1 MNLKLFIL
9 CTISIA
15 TCSLFGQ
22 NLDYPIRPVSFNH
35 VKIDDKFWLPKI
47 NINADVS
54 IPHTLSKCETE
65 DRMANFKR
73 AAGVIKDNKSST
85 YPFDDSDLYKV
96 IEGASYSL
104 QSKPNPLLE
113 KYLDTLIALIGSA
126 QEPDGYLFTFRTM
139 PLKEP
144 HPWLGKSRWELD
156 EDLSHE
162 LYNVGHLY
170 EAASAHFLA
179 TGKRNLLNIALKNAD
194 LHVKEFGYGKTE
206 KFPGHQIIETGLVK
220 LYRITG
226 KKEYLDL
233 AKFFLDLRGQEG
245 HLNQEYSQSH
255 KKVTE
260 QTTAVGHAV
269 RATYMYS
276 GMADIA
282 ALTGDKDYK
291 NALNHIWEDV
301 VQKKLYI
308 TGGIG
313 ATGNGE
319 AFGEDYFLPNMS
331 AYAETCAAIA
341 SVYWNMRM
349 FAMTGESK
357 YIDIL
362 ERTLYN
368 GLVSGV
374 SLSGD
379 HFFYPNPLASIGQH
393 QRSDWHNCA
402 CCVSNM
408 TRFLP
413 SMPGYIYA
421 QDEKGIFVNLF
432 ASSSANISY
441 AKNKINI
448 QQITEYPWDGKIMIK
463 INPVKKE
470 KFDLKIRI
478 PGWANGQPTS
488 GDLYF
493 YKNPEKANI
502 VILTN
507 GKVTPVK
514 IENGYAII
522 NKLWKKGDVVTFELP
537 MEVKKVVSNNQ
548 VAANQ
553 KKIALELGPIVYCIE
568 SPDNESS
575 ISNLLVSEDVEV
587 NKRFDA
593 GLLGGVN
600 VLHLKGKYL
609 FQNADSTVAKSQEQ
623 PLKAIPYYTW
633 ANRGPS
639 EMLVWIPHDVSVAK
653 PKSPLNISK
662 YAKVSSSI
670 NNARMLKAIND
681 HYIPQD
687 SSDREASYLH
697 WWPKKN
703 TTEWV
708 EYHFDEKKKVTES
721 SVYWFDDGP
730 WGGCRTPV
738 SWRILYKSGS
748 DWYPAQTTE
757 SYKVIKNQ
765 LNKVTFTPV
774 ETTAIRM
781 EVVLPEQFSAGIY
794 EWIIN

>member
-1 MNLKLFIL
+1 MNLKLSFL
-9 CTISIA
+9 CSIYVA
-15 TCSLFGQ
+15 TFSSYGQ
-22 NLDYPIRPVSFNH
+22 KTDYPIRPVSFNH
-35 VKIDDKFWLPKI
+35 VKVEDNFWLPKI

-54 IPHTLSKCETE
+54 IPHTLGKCETE
-65 DRMANFKR
+65 GRMDNFRR
-73 AAGVIKDNKSST
+73 ASGVLKDFKSST
-85 YPFDDSDLYKV
+85 YPFDDSDLFKV

-104 QSKPNPLLE
+104 QSKPNSVLE
-113 KYLDTLIALIGSA
+113 SYLDTLITLIGSA
-126 QEPDGYLFTFRTM
+126 QEPDGYLYTFRTM
-139 PLKEP
+139 ELKEL

-179 TGKRNLLNIALKNAD
+179 TGKRNLLDIALKNAD
-194 LHVKEFGYGKTE
+194 LHVKEFGYGKVE

-245 HLNQEYSQSH
+245 HFNQEYSQSH
-255 KKVTE
+255 KRVTE

-301 VQKKLYI
+301 VHKKLYI

-313 ATGNGE
+313 ATNNGE
-319 AFGEDYFLPNMS
+319 AFGDDYFLPNMS

-357 YIDIL
+357 YMDIL

-379 HFFYPNPLASIGQH
+379 HFFYPNPLASVGQH
-393 QRSDWHNCA
+393 QRSNWHNCA

-413 SMPGYIYA
+413 SVPGYIYA
-421 QDEKGIFVNLF
+421 QDDKGVYVNLF
-432 ASSSANISY
+432 VSSSTTIAQG
-441 AKNKINI
+441 KNNINI
-448 QQITEYPWDGKIMIK
+448 KQITNYPWDGKVVIN
-463 INPVKKE
+463 INPDKKQ
-470 KFDLKIRI
+470 KFDLKIRV
-478 PGWANGQPTS
+478 PSWVNGQPLS
-488 GDLYF
+488 GDLYT
-493 YKNPEKANI
+493 YKNASKPNLNI
-502 VILTN
+502 LVN
-507 GKVTPVK
+507 GKIAKVRF
-514 IENGYAII
+514 ENGYAII
-522 NKLWKKGDVVTFELP
+522 NKSWKKGDIVSFEFK
-537 MEVKKVVSNNQ
+537 MEVQKVVAHDK
-548 VAANQ
+548 VAANHQ
-553 KKIALELGPIVYCIE
+553 KIALEMGPIVYCIE

-575 ISNLLVSEDVEV
+575 ISNLMISEDVKI
-587 NKRFDA
+587 NKRYDPK
-593 GLLGGVN
+593 LLGGIN

-609 FQNADSTVAKSQEQ
+609 FQNADNSVTHSEDQ
-623 PLKAIPYYTW
+623 LIKAIPYFTW

-639 EMLVWIPHDVSVAK
+639 EMMVWIPYNVAVAK
-653 PKSPLNISK
+653 PQPPATKSKN
-662 YAKVSSSI
+662 AKVLSSVK
-670 NNARMLKAIND
+670 NARMLRAVND
-681 HYIPQD
+681 HYVPQD
-687 SSDREASYLH
+687 STDREAAYLH
-697 WWPKKN
+697 WWPEKD

-708 EYHFDEKKKVTES
+708 EYHFDEIKKISES

-730 WGGCRTPV
+730 WGGCRIPA
-738 SWRILYKSGS
+738 SWKILYES
-748 DWYPAQTTE
+748 DKGWIPVQNTDN
-757 SYKVIKNQ
+757 YKVSKSEFNTV
-765 LNKVTFTPV
+765 NFTPV
-774 ETTAIRM
+774 ETKAVRL
-781 EVVLPEQFSAGIY
+781 EVVLPKEFSAGIF
-794 EWIIN
+794 EWKIN